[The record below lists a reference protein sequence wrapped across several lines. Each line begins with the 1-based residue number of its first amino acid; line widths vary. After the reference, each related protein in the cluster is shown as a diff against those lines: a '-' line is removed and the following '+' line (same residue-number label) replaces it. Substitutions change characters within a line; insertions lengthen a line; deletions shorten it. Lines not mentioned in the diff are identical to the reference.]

1 MLRVAFTGSAPL
13 IPGFS
18 AMIRNFRSDRP
29 LARLKISHMSTGQ
42 QLRALHERRIDI
54 GLLRPAPQIQ
64 APAGLVFTPFWK
76 DELRIVMSS
85 DHPLTRLEG
94 SVAIRDLAGW
104 PLVLFPREFG
114 RGLHDH
120 VIELFNRAGLVPQVA
135 QEVREATTIVGLV
148 AAGVGILL
156 LPDAYERIRVDGV
169 HYKSSNLRPPIV
181 RC

>member
-1 MLRVAFTGSAPL
+1 
-13 IPGFS
+13 
-18 AMIRNFRSDRP
+18 
-29 LARLKISHMSTGQ
+29 MSTGQ

-120 VIELFNRAGLVPQVA
+120 VIQLFNRAGLVPQVA
-135 QEVREATTIVGLV
+135 QVVREATTIVGLV